1 MTARTRQR
9 FMLTVALLA
18 ALATLAGANLAPGGA
33 VAAPRPTPTP
43 TGAGNEG
50 GTPLLRDVLESTGR
64 GYVEAKAAVAK
75 SRKRQLQL
83 TLELQKVEQQIA
95 ALRPQVSAVAASVY
109 RTGRIG
115 PMMVLLNSSSPDTFI
130 ERAEGLDMLAQYDNG
145 RVRDLNEALERANRA
160 KAAIDAEVAEERK
173 LAEAMARQKAEAE
186 RALELVGGERTGGF
200 VSATSPVARS
210 APRNDDGSWPRQS
223 CSESDPTTPG
233 CITPRTLHALNETRR
248 LGFTRFVSCYRPGGP
263 YEHPKGRACDFSA
276 ERTRFGGAAYGKDRL
291 YGNNLAAFLVRNA
304 DRLGVLYVIWYRQ
317 IWLPATG
324 WRSYGASYGD
334 PSSDHTNHVHL
345 SML

>member
-9 FMLTVALLA
+9 YTLTVALLA
-18 ALATLAGANLAPGGA
+18 ALGALAGAALAPGGA
-33 VAAPRPTPTP
+33 VAAPKPTPTP
-43 TGAGNEG
+43 TGTGDEG

-64 GYVEAKAAVAK
+64 GYIEAKAAVAE

-83 TLELQKVEQQIA
+83 TLELRKVEQQIET
-95 ALRPQVSAVAASVY
+95 LRPQVSAVAANVY

-115 PMMVLLNSSSPDTFI
+115 PVMVLLNSASPDAFI
-130 ERAEGLDMLAQYDNG
+130 ERAEGLDMLALYDNS
-145 RVRDLNEALERANRA
+145 RVRELNKAFEQANRA

-173 LAEAMARQKAEAE
+173 QLTAMAKQKAEAE

-200 VSATSPVARS
+200 VSATSPVARR

-223 CSESDPTTPG
+223 CSEPDPTTSG
-233 CITPRTLHALNETRR
+233 CVTPRTLHALKEAQRV
-248 LGFTRFVSCYRPGGP
+248 GFERFVSCYRPGGP

-276 ERTRFGGAAYGKDRL
+276 EWRRFGGDAYGDDRL
-291 YGNNLAAFLVRNA
+291 YGNNLAAFFVRNA

-317 IWLPATG
+317 IWVPATG
-324 WRSYGASYGD
+324 WRSYRGAYGD
-334 PSSDHTNHVHL
+334 PASDHTNHVHL